1 MHLLTCFFDKRDW
14 LAESRDNLL
23 AVTSV
28 IKCHFRV
35 ATLETKQNL
44 KHIVKKWNE
53 QASIHFAAFC
63 QRWAVFQIA
72 YMYLKYIFEIQNT
85 KSIIF
90 SSTLLANTAQSPQ

>member
-1 MHLLTCFFDKRDW
+1 MHLLTCFFDKRNW

-23 AVTSV
+23 VVTSV

-35 ATLETKQNL
+35 GALETKLHL
-44 KHIVKKWNE
+44 KYIVKKMKR
-53 QASIHFAAFC
+53 ASIHSFRR